1 MAKKKASKANPAVA
15 SIRTDTTRVNVIRDV
30 RTLAPVPGVAR
41 RRPRAVALDLATN
54 TGLAYADFDPRVPV
68 SLEALTPV
76 FLGQLDL
83 SAASYESGAIRFT
96 RLMTA
101 LEHLQPSIIFYEQVR
116 FTPSGPMSMAT
127 LSMIMAR
134 TYSTAEL
141 IGAFKAVACAYAE
154 KHGIP
159 CCGLA
164 IGEIKRRATNHG
176 NANKVDMI
184 NACNEYF
191 QTDFSSENYETTG
204 VDNIADAAWIL
215 VRGLEMYADGVV
227 FTPPLINLEHVA
239 LEDLQSEILRR
250 QRAEAVKHVGSC
262 EDRDVGGDTSSG
274 NRDGDGT
281 GDNTGDYAGDSTRD
295 PDVAP
300 ARG

>member
-1 MAKKKASKANPAVA
+1 MPKKKASKADPAVA

-30 RTLAPVPGVAR
+30 RTLMPVPGVAR
-41 RRPRAVALDLATN
+41 KRPRAVALDLATN
-54 TGLAYADFDPRVPV
+54 TGLAYADFDPRVPI
-68 SLEALTPV
+68 SLESLTPV

-184 NACNEYF
+184 NACNDYF

-215 VRGLEMYADGVV
+215 VRGLELYADGVV
-227 FTPPLINLEHVA
+227 FTPPLINLEHVS
-239 LEDLQSEILRR
+239 LEDLQAEILRR
-250 QRAEAVKHVGSC
+250 QRAEAVKHVGRNG
-262 EDRDVGGDTSSG
+262 DGRDPGP
-274 NRDGDGT
+274 RDFSDGT

-295 PDVAP
+295 PDA
-300 ARG
+300 ASAGG